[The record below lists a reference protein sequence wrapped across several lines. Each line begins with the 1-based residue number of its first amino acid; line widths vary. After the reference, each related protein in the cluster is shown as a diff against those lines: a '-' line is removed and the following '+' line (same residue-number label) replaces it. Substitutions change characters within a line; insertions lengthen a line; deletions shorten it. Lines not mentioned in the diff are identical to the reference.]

1 MIALTVIVTAWLLVP
16 ILGEIVQRF
25 TTKPLAKVSMK
36 VDGFWDYVGGGE
48 GTRHILMVDTDE
60 IARMN
65 ADHPVSSAMEPPRG
79 NWKDG
84 TP

>member
-1 MIALTVIVTAWLLVP
+1 MTVFITLLIVWLFVP
-16 ILGEIVQRF
+16 ILGEAVQQF
-25 TTKPLAKVSMK
+25 TTKPLAKVSMEI
-36 VDGFWDYVGGGE
+36 DGFWDFIGGEE
-48 GTRHILMVDTDE
+48 GTRHILMADADE

-65 ADHPVSSAMEPPRG
+65 ADHPLSSAVEPPKG